1 MKTIQGKTRFGMV
14 YILQDRQ
21 NRTRKFRLGIRYSS
35 DTYLN
40 KLLSFYLGYYI
51 LSFYTFEMKTPKQLW
66 YTMKFRFRRWLSKTE
81 TRLEHWYRYNFENK
95 TIYYSVTSMDCDC
108 CESTSFGIH
117 RNYREYY
124 DWLNDESEW
133 DWVEGRTSVDLH
145 DKDEWEYYN
154 DQPRRTRDYI
164 MEAYEDGRGTHVNI

>member
-1 MKTIQGKTRFGMV
+1 
-14 YILQDRQ
+14 
-21 NRTRKFRLGIRYSS
+21 
-35 DTYLN
+35 
-40 KLLSFYLGYYI
+40 
-51 LSFYTFEMKTPKQLW
+51 
-66 YTMKFRFRRWLSKTE
+66 
-81 TRLEHWYRYNFENK
+81 
-95 TIYYSVTSMDCDC
+95 MDCDC